1 MQRICIFL
9 LVLFTSVS
17 SVSARQLDFSYLDV
31 NEQLKISG
39 YSVSIDSIINDPL
52 YIDLPH
58 SKEKKQFYK
67 EIELL
72 KVENPHLSPEQLVE
86 FINNL
91 QIFNSNI
98 EWPSIH
104 SYSSSGYEVVKNAW
118 LQLNTYEKVLV
129 VSNPGKAY
137 VTDLTKDKAYS
148 YTMDTIGYN
157 GLGDISDA
165 FRHAIWNA
173 LMSKYISESWAYQ
186 FATAHEMK
194 SADVVCS

>member
-9 LVLFTSVS
+9 LVLFTSISV
-17 SVSARQLDFSYLDV
+17 VSARQLDFSYLEV

-58 SKEKKQFYK
+58 SKE
-67 EIELL
+67 IELL
-72 KVENPHLSPEQLVE
+72 KAENPHLSPEQLVE

-98 EWPSIH
+98 EGPSIH
-104 SYSSSGYEVVKNAW
+104 SYSSSSSGYEVVKNAW
-118 LQLNTYEKVLV
+118 LQINNYEKVLV

-137 VTDLTKDKAYS
+137 ITDLTKHKAYS
-148 YTMDTIGYN
+148 YTIGYN

-194 SADVVCS
+194 SADVVYS